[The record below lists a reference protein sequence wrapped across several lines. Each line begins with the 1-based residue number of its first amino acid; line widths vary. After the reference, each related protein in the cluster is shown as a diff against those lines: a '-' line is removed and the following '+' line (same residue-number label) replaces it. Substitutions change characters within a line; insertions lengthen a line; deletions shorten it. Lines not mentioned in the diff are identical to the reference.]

1 MSINRLPFYGFF
13 FFISFVYGGFKLIKK
28 KSSEINF
35 LNYLLFIFTILSLT
49 DKTNYLYII
58 SGTWLLRDVINLI
71 SIILIAK
78 ILNEIKSFKLLKFLI
93 SFFSFLLISIFFLG
107 NITTNTNLNFNIKK
121 FIFTAKPSL
130 AEKLFHKSNFY
141 PSNFKTQSA
150 NNFIVNNPEN
160 NSLLEILKKI
170 KIYDNQFD
178 RIYFG
183 PDFYNIMNDKKNAP
197 LKKYGIYGPSDFL
210 KFNLISFNVP
220 LKNSSLEYF
229 NKATRK
235 MYSENKPLIEDIN
248 NKLFLN
254 IFKIKYLL
262 ISSKEYQEI
271 KNKNFFLI
279 VDEIKFSHTQY
290 FILKNQ
296 TSHLSIIVSE
306 TQINNIDRLIECK
319 IDLRKCINKIN
330 QLNLYSYSENIE
342 IKREGLNKYIVI
354 NKSPNVANLITPFIF
369 NENWNTNE
377 NTKRLGRYLQIIK
390 ISSNQKELLEYF
402 DEIRFILKFFSI
414 TFFFILIIVL
424 IKLKLNFFKSHN
436 A

>member
-1 MSINRLPFYGFF
+1 M
-13 FFISFVYGGFKLIKK
+13 FII
-28 KSSEINF
+28 
-35 LNYLLFIFTILSLT
+35 TILSLT

-93 SFFSFLLISIFFLG
+93 SFFSFLLISIFFYG
-107 NITTNTNLNFNIKK
+107 NITTNTNL
-121 FIFTAKPSL
+121 
-130 AEKLFHKSNFY
+130 
-141 PSNFKTQSA
+141 KTQSA

-279 VDEIKFSHTQY
+279 VDEIKFGQTQY

-296 TSHLSIIVSE
+296 TYHLSIIVSE

-402 DEIRFILKFFSI
+402 DQIRFILKFFSI
-414 TFFFILIIVL
+414 TLFFILIIVL